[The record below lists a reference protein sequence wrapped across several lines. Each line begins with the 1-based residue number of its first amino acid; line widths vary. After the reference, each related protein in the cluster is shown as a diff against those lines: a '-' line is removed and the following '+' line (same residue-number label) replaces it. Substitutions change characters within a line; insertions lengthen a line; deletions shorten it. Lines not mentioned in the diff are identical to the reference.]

1 MEQPIVPQ
9 LIDSAFAMT
18 KRFSS
23 PATVKPR
30 SLAVAVAL
38 ACAAAGIGPPQ
49 ASAGVVGQWD
59 FANGWN
65 ASNGL
70 ITASSAISGLTLS
83 YLPKTPYYQLPAAH
97 GGASPPANPPQLQFD
112 STGSF
117 GIGNLGSGS
126 NAVVMR
132 MPDMRGY
139 GMVTGLMAKFP
150 QMVNGDSGATKLNR
164 YSVVMDVYVPGAT
177 DTQRPP
183 DYLTLLQ
190 TRLGVDNAW
199 FIRKQTDA
207 TGVASSYGGVVMPD
221 TWHRL
226 ALVMNLSNSGAV
238 SQYRAYVNGNLAA
251 DIVPDLVPQTSDRNA
266 ALVSRDLMTNGAF
279 SIGTLNDSF
288 DGLGTDSAFY
298 LFNADRND
306 ATDGPTLGELGTLY
320 VANLQFRDDAMTS
333 EQVAALG
340 GPAPGVIPVPEPAT
354 LGLLGAAG
362 LAAGFRMTRRRVL
375 AGLGAM
381 GSAAFTAGR
390 HSLLAAE
397 APTVTLPKASRSDS
411 ALADYVQAA
420 DGSTDWTRIAAGDFG
435 AGRFL
440 AAELVSQTWRGIPWR
455 HQFAVYM
462 PEKLAVERPP
472 LVLWID
478 GGSTPEGQVQPP
490 AKQLPILAAIGDAA
504 GLPVAVVRQVP
515 NQPLEG
521 GRREDDL
528 IAHTFEQFFESGD
541 PAALLLL
548 PMVKTATSALDAAAD
563 LVQREWQIDI
573 DGCVVAGAS
582 KRGWTSWLAAAVE
595 PRVKG
600 LVPMVIDMLDLPRHM
615 RLQIESF
622 GAPSEA
628 LHDYVSR
635 GLHRR
640 LDTPRGHELLAIVDP
655 VRHAAAITQPKII
668 ALGTNDEYWPL
679 ESLDLY
685 RGRLRGPTWVS
696 YAPNSGH
703 DIPPLR
709 VAPLVAALGRHVAG
723 VEPLPDVAWTC
734 DVASRTC
741 SLAADPLPAETLLW
755 TAASDTHDFRGAKWT
770 SQRVQLT
777 DGRCREPLKPPA
789 AGFRAAVVECRYA
802 RIPLPVYL
810 SSGPL
815 VVAAG

>member
-1 MEQPIVPQ
+1 MARRVVV
-9 LIDSAFAMT
+9 LLACTCVA
-18 KRFSS
+18 
-23 PATVKPR
+23 AGHGPR
-30 SLAVAVAL
+30 SAW
-38 ACAAAGIGPPQ
+38 
-49 ASAGVVGQWD
+49 AGVVGQWD
-59 FANGWN
+59 FADGWN
-65 ASNGL
+65 SSNGL

-83 YLPKTPYYQLPAAH
+83 YLPKTYYYQLEVAH
-97 GGASPPANPPQLQFD
+97 GNASPPANPPQLQFAT
-112 STGSF
+112 TGSF
-117 GIGNLGSGS
+117 GIGNLGSDS
-126 NAVVMR
+126 DAVVMQ

-139 GMVTGLMAKFP
+139 GLVTGLMAKFP

-177 DTQRPP
+177 DAERPP
-183 DYLTLLQ
+183 NYLTLLQ
-190 TRLGVDNAW
+190 TRLGADGAW
-199 FIRKQTDA
+199 LIDKRDDT
-207 TGVASSYGGVVMPD
+207 TGVASSYGGAVTPNA
-221 TWHRL
+221 WHRV
-226 ALVMNLSNSGAV
+226 AMVMNLANSGAV
-238 SQYRAYVNGNLAA
+238 SQYQAYVNGSLAA
-251 DIVPDLVPQTSDRNA
+251 NIVPNDVPLTSSRNSELVT
-266 ALVSRDLMTNGAF
+266 RDVYTNGAF
-279 SIGTLNDSF
+279 SIGTLNDSYP
-288 DGLGTDSAFY
+288 GLGTDSAFY

-306 ATDGPTLGELGTLY
+306 STDGPTLGELGTLY

-362 LAAGFRMTRRRVL
+362 LAAGVCMTRRRML
-375 AGLGAM
+375 AGLGAC
-381 GSAAFTAGR
+381 GSAAFMSGLDSARGD
-390 HSLLAAE
+390 E
-397 APTVTLPKASRSDS
+397 APTATLPKAKPAGS

-455 HQFAVYM
+455 HQFAVYL
-462 PEKLAVERPP
+462 PERLAVERPP
-472 LVLWID
+472 LMLWVD
-478 GGSTPEGQVQPP
+478 GGSTPDGQVQPP

-541 PAALLLL
+541 PLSLLLL
-548 PMVKTATSALDAAAD
+548 PMVKTVASALDAAGD
-563 LVQREWQIDI
+563 LVQREWQIDL

-635 GLHRR
+635 DLHRR
-640 LDTPRGHELLAIVDP
+640 LDTPQGHELLAIVDP

-685 RGRLRGPTWVS
+685 RGQLRGPTWVS

-723 VEPLPDVAWTC
+723 VEPLPNVAWSC
-734 DVASRTC
+734 DPAARTC

-755 TAASDTHDFRGAKWT
+755 TAVSDTRDFRGAKWT

-777 DGRCREPLKPPA
+777 DGRCREQLAPPEM
-789 AGFRAAVVECRYA
+789 GFRAAVVECRYA
-802 RIPLPVYL
+802 RTPLPVYL
-810 SSGPL
+810 STGPL
-815 VVAAG
+815 VVGNG

>member
-1 MEQPIVPQ
+1 MARALAVT
-9 LIDSAFAMT
+9 LAFVCA
-18 KRFSS
+18 
-23 PATVKPR
+23 AIACGPR
-30 SLAVAVAL
+30 SAQ
-38 ACAAAGIGPPQ
+38 G
-49 ASAGVVGQWD
+49 GVVGQWD

-65 ASNGL
+65 STNGL

-83 YLPKTPYYQLPAAH
+83 YLPKTPLYGHPAAL
-97 GGASPPANPPQLQFD
+97 SQPNPPQLQFAT
-112 STGSF
+112 TGSF
-117 GIGNLGSGS
+117 GIANLGSGS
-126 NAVVMR
+126 TTVVMR

-139 GMVTGLMAKFP
+139 GLVTGLMAKFP
-150 QMVNGDSGATKLNR
+150 QMVNGDGGATTLNR

-177 DTQRPP
+177 DAERPP
-183 DYLTLLQ
+183 NYLTLLQ
-190 TRLGVDNAW
+190 TRLGGDGAW
-199 FIRKQTDA
+199 LLDKRDDT
-207 TGVASSYGGVVMPD
+207 TGVASSYGGAVVPNA
-221 TWHRL
+221 WHRV
-226 ALVMNLSNSGAV
+226 AMVMNLSNSGAV
-238 SQYRAYVNGNLAA
+238 SQYRAYVNGSLAA
-251 DIVPDLVPQTSDRNA
+251 DIVPIDVPLTSSRNNELVT
-266 ALVSRDLMTNGAF
+266 RDLYTNGAF
-279 SIGTLNDSF
+279 SIGTLNDSLP
-288 DGLGTDSAFY
+288 GLGTDSAFY

-320 VANLQFRDDAMTS
+320 VANLQFRNDAMTS

-362 LAAGFRMTRRRVL
+362 LAAGVRMTRRRAL
-375 AGLGAM
+375 AGLGAV
-381 GSAAFTAGR
+381 FTAG
-390 HSLLAAE
+390 LNPTLAAE
-397 APTVTLPKASRSDS
+397 APTATLPESKLTGS

-420 DGSTDWTRIAAGDFG
+420 DGTTDWTRIGSGDFA

-440 AAELVSQTWRGIPWR
+440 AAELQSQTWRGIPWR
-455 HQFAVYM
+455 HQLAVYV
-462 PEKLAVERPP
+462 PEKLAVQRPP
-472 LVLWID
+472 VVLWVD
-478 GGSTPEGQVQPP
+478 GGSTPEGQVEPP
-490 AKQLPILAAIGDAA
+490 AKQLPILAAIADAA
-504 GLPVAVVRQVP
+504 GLPAAVVRQVP

-541 PAALLLL
+541 PASLLLL
-548 PMVKTATSALDAAAD
+548 PMVKTVASALDAAAD

-595 PRVKG
+595 PRVRG
-600 LVPMVIDMLDLPRHM
+600 LAPMVIDMLDVRRHM

-640 LDTPRGHELLAIVDP
+640 FDTPRGHELLDIVDP

-723 VEPLPDVAWTC
+723 VEQLPDLAWTC
-734 DVASRTC
+734 DPASRTC
-741 SLAADPLPAETLLW
+741 ALAADPLPAETLLW
-755 TAASDTHDFRGAKWT
+755 TAASDTRDFRGAKWT

-777 DGRCREPLKPPA
+777 DGRCREPLQPPA

-802 RIPLPVYL
+802 REPLPVYL
-810 SSGPL
+810 STGPL

>member
-1 MEQPIVPQ
+1 
-9 LIDSAFAMT
+9 MT
-18 KRFSS
+18 ERLVSLAA
-23 PATVKPR
+23 ATQR
-30 SLAVAVAL
+30 SLAIAFAL
-38 ACAAAGIGPPQ
+38 VCVAAGIGPPQ
-49 ASAGVVGQWD
+49 AAADVVGQWD
-59 FANGWN
+59 FADGWN
-65 ASNGL
+65 SSNGL
-70 ITASSAISGLTLS
+70 ITASSAISGLTLT
-83 YLPKTPYYQLPAAH
+83 YLPKTPLYGLPAAL
-97 GGASPPANPPQLQFD
+97 SQPNPPPLQFA

-126 NAVVMR
+126 DAVVMR
-132 MPDMRGY
+132 VPDMRGY

-150 QMVNGDSGATKLNR
+150 QMVNGDSVATKLNR

-177 DTQRPP
+177 DAERPP
-183 DYLTLLQ
+183 NYLTLLQ
-190 TRLGVDNAW
+190 TRLGGDGAW
-199 FIRKQTDA
+199 LIDKRDDT
-207 TGVASSYGGVVMPD
+207 TGVASSYGGAVAANA
-221 TWHRL
+221 WHRV
-226 ALVMNLSNSGAV
+226 AMVMNLSNSGAV
-238 SQYRAYVNGNLAA
+238 SQYRAYVNGSLAA
-251 DIVPDLVPQTSDRNA
+251 NIVPDDVPLTSSRNSELVT
-266 ALVSRDLMTNGAF
+266 RDVYTNGAF
-279 SIGTLNDSF
+279 SIGTLDDSF
-288 DGLGTDSAFY
+288 SGLGTESAFY

-354 LGLLGAAG
+354 LGLLAAAG
-362 LAAGFRMTRRRVL
+362 LAAGVRMTRRRVL

-381 GSAAFTAGR
+381 GSAAFTTER
-390 HSLLAAE
+390 HPLLATE
-397 APTVTLPKASRSDS
+397 AATATLPGASRLGS
-411 ALADYVQAA
+411 ALADYVQAP
-420 DGSTDWTRIAAGDFG
+420 DGSTDWTQIAAGDFA

-440 AAELVSQTWRGIPWR
+440 AADLQSQTWRGIPWR
-455 HQFAVYM
+455 HQFAVYL

-490 AKQLPILAAIGDAA
+490 AKQLPVLAAIGDAA

-541 PAALLLL
+541 ASWLLLL
-548 PMVKTATSALDAAAD
+548 PMVKTVASALDAAAD
-563 LVQREWQIDI
+563 LVKREWRIDI
-573 DGCVVAGAS
+573 DGCIVAGAS
-582 KRGWTSWLAAAVE
+582 KRGWTSWLAAAAE

-615 RLQIESF
+615 RLQVESF

-655 VRHAAAITQPKII
+655 VRHAASITQPKII

-679 ESLDLY
+679 DSLDLY
-685 RGRLRGPTWVS
+685 RGQLRGPTWVS

-703 DIPPLR
+703 DISPLR
-709 VAPLVAALGRHVAG
+709 VAPLVASLARHVAG
-723 VEPLPDVAWTC
+723 VESLPNVVWTC
-734 DVASRTC
+734 DPASHTC
-741 SLAADPLPAETLLW
+741 TLAADPLPAETLLW
-755 TAASDTHDFRGAKWT
+755 TATSDTRDFRRARWT
-770 SQRVQLT
+770 SQRVKLT
-777 DGRCREPLKPPA
+777 NGRCHEPLQPPA

-802 RIPLPVYL
+802 CATLPVYL
-810 SSGPL
+810 STGPL
-815 VVAAG
+815 VAAAG

>member
-1 MEQPIVPQ
+1 MTGRLASLAAATHRFLAI
-9 LIDSAFAMT
+9 AFAL
-18 KRFSS
+18 
-23 PATVKPR
+23 V
-30 SLAVAVAL
+30 
-38 ACAAAGIGPPQ
+38 CAAAGIGLPQ
-49 ASAGVVGQWD
+49 AAAGVVGQWD
-59 FANGWN
+59 FADGWN
-65 ASNGL
+65 SSNGL

-83 YLPKTPYYQLPAAH
+83 YLPKTPFYGLPAAL
-97 GGASPPANPPQLQFD
+97 SQPNPPPLQFA

-126 NAVVMR
+126 HAVVMR
-132 MPDMRGY
+132 VPDMRGY

-150 QMVNGDSGATKLNR
+150 QMVNGDGVATKLNR

-177 DTQRPP
+177 DAERPP
-183 DYLTLLQ
+183 NYLTLLQ
-190 TRLGVDNAW
+190 TRLGGDGAW
-199 FIRKQTDA
+199 LIDKRDDT
-207 TGVASSYGGVVMPD
+207 TGVASSYGGTV
-221 TWHRL
+221 TANAWHRV
-226 ALVMNLSNSGAV
+226 AMVMNLSDSGAV
-238 SQYRAYVNGNLAA
+238 SQYRAYVNGSLAA
-251 DIVPDLVPQTSDRNA
+251 NIVPNDVPLTSSRNSE
-266 ALVSRDLMTNGAF
+266 LLTRDVYTNGAF
-279 SIGTLNDSF
+279 SIGTLDDSF
-288 DGLGTDSAFY
+288 AGLGTDSAFY

-333 EQVAALG
+333 EQMAALG
-340 GPAPGVIPVPEPAT
+340 GPDPGVIPVPEPAT
-354 LGLLGAAG
+354 LGLLAAAG
-362 LAAGFRMTRRRVL
+362 LAAGVRMPRRRVL

-381 GSAAFTAGR
+381 GSAAFTTKLDP
-390 HSLLAAE
+390 LLAAE
-397 APTVTLPKASRSDS
+397 APTAKLPGASRSGS
-411 ALADYVQAA
+411 ALADYVQAP
-420 DGSTDWTRIAAGDFG
+420 DGSTDWTRIATGNFAT
-435 AGRFL
+435 GRFL
-440 AAELVSQTWRGIPWR
+440 AADLQSQTWRGIPWR
-455 HQFAVYM
+455 HQFAVYL

-528 IAHTFEQFFESGD
+528 IAHTFEHFFECGD
-541 PAALLLL
+541 PSCLLLL
-548 PMVKTATSALDAAAD
+548 PMVKTVASALDAAAD
-563 LVQREWQIDI
+563 LVQREWRIGI
-573 DGCVVAGAS
+573 DGCIVAGAS
-582 KRGWTSWLAAAVE
+582 KRGWTSWLAAAAE
-595 PRVKG
+595 PRVTG

-685 RGRLRGPTWVS
+685 RGQLRGPTWVS

-703 DIPPLR
+703 DISPLR
-709 VAPLVAALGRHVAG
+709 VAPLVASLGRHVAG
-723 VEPLPDVAWTC
+723 VESLPGVVWTC
-734 DVASRTC
+734 DPASRVC
-741 SLAADPLPAETLLW
+741 ALAANPLPAETLLW
-755 TAASDTHDFRGAKWT
+755 QATSDTRDFRRARWT
-770 SQRVQLT
+770 SQNVELT
-777 DGRCREPLKPPA
+777 DGRCHEPLQPPA

-802 RIPLPVYL
+802 RAPMPVYL
-810 SSGPL
+810 STGPL